1 MPGESKQ
8 DETNLD
14 LPDQPKR
21 TVPKAAVWTVI
32 IVLLLLLGTAGGSV
46 LYVASVLQPV
56 EASSEEVHVTVTKG
70 MNSSQIASLLE
81 KNGLIRDG
89 FIFKLYLKYR
99 NEGQRFQAGEY
110 AIKKGIPLD
119 GIIRM
124 LNDGDTVKEETVR
137 FTIPEGYTAE
147 QIADKLAELKIA
159 DKSEFLRLL
168 SDPKQFSAKYI
179 HDITD
184 ASSVKYLLE
193 GYLFPET
200 YEMKKGSS
208 EKEIIE
214 RMLQEFDKR
223 IDSLPSGWQQQLD
236 KLGISFH
243 QMLTVASLV
252 EREVVLPEERPIV
265 AGVIY
270 NRLHAKPP
278 MMLQIDATVQYALG
292 HQKEKL
298 IEEDLQ
304 QTKSPY
310 NTYLHGGLPPG
321 PIASPSVSSIK
332 AALYP
337 EQSKYLFY
345 VTKKDGSN
353 AHLFAETFGQHLKN
367 IEISKKNASNIGQ
380 K

>member
-1 MPGESKQ
+1 MTQQE
-8 DETNLD
+8 ETK
-14 LPDQPKR
+14 PDAQEHPKR
-21 TVPKAAVWTVI
+21 IMPKAAVWTI
-32 IVLLLLLGTAGGSV
+32 IVVLLFLGAVGASA
-46 LYVASVLQPV
+46 LYAVSALQPV
-56 EASSEEVHVTVTKG
+56 KASMEEVHITIDKG

-81 KNGLIRDG
+81 QNGLIRNG

-99 NEGQRFQAGEY
+99 NEGQHFQAGEY
-110 AIKKGIPLD
+110 AVTKGTPLD
-119 GIIRM
+119 EIIRM
-124 LNDGDTVKEETVR
+124 LNSGDTVKEETDR

-159 DKSEFLRLL
+159 DKSKFLRLV
-168 SDPKQFSAKYI
+168 SEPKQFSAKYI
-179 HDITD
+179 NDIPVN
-184 ASSVKYLLE
+184 ASIKYPLE

-200 YEMKKGSS
+200 YELKKGSS
-208 EKEIIE
+208 EKDIIE
-214 RMLQEFDKR
+214 RMLLEFDKR
-223 IDSLPSGWQQQLD
+223 IDSLPVGWRKQLD
-236 KLGISFH
+236 KLGIGFH

-270 NRLHAKPP
+270 NRLHDKPP

-298 IEEDLQ
+298 IEGDLY

-310 NTYLHGGLPPG
+310 NTYLHEGLPPG
-321 PIASPSVSSIK
+321 PIASPSISAIQ

-337 EQSKYLFY
+337 EKTKYFFY
-345 VTKKDGSN
+345 VTKKDGTN
-353 AHLFAETFGQHLKN
+353 AHYFAETLPQHLKN
-367 IEISKKNASNIGQ
+367 IEISKKNASKIGQ